1 MKHLKTFEI
10 ATNVDAENQFNND
23 ITNLITSYKTKL
35 SLSNEQ
41 ITKVLNQIS
50 KSVYY
55 VLQEYDTNN
64 PTVAEPTTQVKM
76 AQPTSTKAKEF
87 ATQVQPTYKK

>member
-35 SLSNEQ
+35 SNEQ

-50 KSVYY
+50 KSVYNI
-55 VLQEYDTNN
+55 LHDYDTNN
-64 PTVAEPTTQVKM
+64 AVASEPTTQVKM